1 MLLVV
6 ASRGA
11 GAGASYVASTSEP
24 FVLLLSELDV
34 KLHTG
39 DVDTVATAAA
49 AAAAAVALVVVFA
62 RICKDSPR
70 CSIARCIEV
79 AVVSSSDDDGRT

>member
-49 AAAAAVALVVVFA
+49 AAAAVALVVVFA

>member
-49 AAAAAVALVVVFA
+49 AAAAVALVVVFA

-79 AVVSSSDDDGRT
+79 AVESSSDDDGRT